1 VGVSASQEGALLPP
15 EIQAGSPCY
24 YRASAAVN
32 SEFRTPKF
40 ELRTLNFE
48 LTALRSRV
56 LSPDPA
62 SVERMRRLGLRLE
75 EFQEVFSRS
84 GGPGGQHVNK
94 VSTAVTLVHLPS
106 GISLTV
112 QDTRSQY
119 RNRQLAVHRLVTL
132 IDQKRKREMTER
144 RAEVERKRRQNSR
157 RPRSL
162 RREIRKSKERRAEIK
177 QTRAKV
183 SPE

>member
-1 VGVSASQEGALLPP
+1 M
-15 EIQAGSPCY
+15 
-24 YRASAAVN
+24 
-32 SEFRTPKF
+32 
-40 ELRTLNFE
+40 
-48 LTALRSRV
+48 

-62 SVERMRRLGLRLE
+62 SAQRMRRLGLRLE
-75 EFQEVFSRS
+75 EFKEVFSRS
-84 GGPGGQHVNK
+84 GGPGGQNVNK

-132 IDQKRKREMTER
+132 IDQERKREVTER
-144 RAEVERKRRQNSR
+144 RSERERKRRQNRR
-157 RPRSL
+157 RPSSL
-162 RREIRKSKERRAEIK
+162 RREIRKSKERRAEVK

-183 SPE
+183 SQE